1 MAKIKRTNND
11 QQNTTQKTLST
22 LKIIRLHYTKNTIN
36 TYDYTTPQHKKHY
49 QHLRLYDST
58 TQKTLS
64 TLKYYDSTTQKT
76 LSTLKIIRLYYT
88 KNTINT

>member
-1 MAKIKRTNND
+1 MIN
-11 QQNTTQKTLST
+11 KTL
-22 LKIIRLHYTKNTIN
+22 
-36 TYDYTTPQHKKHY
+36 HKKHY

-64 TLKYYDSTTQKT
+64 TLKIIRLHHTKT
-76 LSTLKIIRLYYT
+76 LSTLKIIRLHYT